1 MLHLHNTNW
10 TGKWCSQSALHRYVA
25 ASIKHFSYNFLLRQK
40 LCGGLVLWLRWLQG
54 WIWHIFPLIFYQDGS
69 CIVLDERCDGKADC
83 EDGSDELDCH
93 VLKPLLG
100 YNRQENKQSYL
111 NSNFYKNLF
120 CFSPRF
126 SLWKCTETKTADLKI
141 FCCYLVYNFFK
152 VQYYST
158 NTLFILFLHLLHFF
172 SYMDLYFYR
181 KNFRKIHDYSMLTT
195 ANTLNSSNSSL
206 TNLIGIKAGNSSNKK
221 EIGLSLVIRK
231 ILEIDDNN
239 SRFRIN
245 LMLGLEWTDA
255 RLQFLN
261 LKGTL
266 ERIDNGFLKPF
277 ISMSAVLFIFQKFIS
292 NGFAK
297 LLLMGQPYK
306 F

>member
-1 MLHLHNTNW
+1 
-10 TGKWCSQSALHRYVA
+10 
-25 ASIKHFSYNFLLRQK
+25 
-40 LCGGLVLWLRWLQG
+40 
-54 WIWHIFPLIFYQDGS
+54 
-69 CIVLDERCDGKADC
+69 
-83 EDGSDELDCH
+83 
-93 VLKPLLG
+93 
-100 YNRQENKQSYL
+100 
-111 NSNFYKNLF
+111 
-120 CFSPRF
+120 
-126 SLWKCTETKTADLKI
+126 
-141 FCCYLVYNFFK
+141 
-152 VQYYST
+152 
-158 NTLFILFLHLLHFF
+158 
-172 SYMDLYFYR
+172 
-181 KNFRKIHDYSMLTT
+181 MLTT
-195 ANTLNSSNSSL
+195 ANTPNSSDSFL

-261 LKGTL
+261 LKGTV

-277 ISMSAVLFIFQKFIS
+277 ISMSAVLFILQKFIS

-306 F
+306 FYGESFLLCQRTAVFIKFLVAPLFESSYGFTISCHKGTVL

>member
-1 MLHLHNTNW
+1 
-10 TGKWCSQSALHRYVA
+10 
-25 ASIKHFSYNFLLRQK
+25 
-40 LCGGLVLWLRWLQG
+40 
-54 WIWHIFPLIFYQDGS
+54 
-69 CIVLDERCDGKADC
+69 
-83 EDGSDELDCH
+83 
-93 VLKPLLG
+93 
-100 YNRQENKQSYL
+100 
-111 NSNFYKNLF
+111 
-120 CFSPRF
+120 
-126 SLWKCTETKTADLKI
+126 
-141 FCCYLVYNFFK
+141 
-152 VQYYST
+152 
-158 NTLFILFLHLLHFF
+158 
-172 SYMDLYFYR
+172 
-181 KNFRKIHDYSMLTT
+181 MLTT